1 MDANEILE
9 LVRAGYTK
17 DEIEKMSTPNPDGD
31 EHNDSLNDPEPTPD
45 IASEQDNSGAGDGED
60 SKKDEKP
67 DDNAGDP
74 APDKLNN
81 NTNAAELEA
90 IKAQIAAQTAD
101 LKSLKEQLI
110 DKRIN
115 EGTAKKEDI
124 NVYDMWADTLNT

>member
-17 DEIEKMSTPNPDGD
+17 DEIEKMNTPTPGD
-31 EHNDSLNDPEPTPD
+31 EHNDSLNDPDPAPD
-45 IASEQDNSGAGDGED
+45 IVPEQDNSGAGDGED

-67 DDNAGDP
+67 DGSAGDP

-81 NTNAAELEA
+81 NVNAAELEA

-124 NVYDMWADTLNT
+124 NIYDIWTDTLNN

>member
-1 MDANEILE
+1 MDASEILE

-17 DEIEKMSTPNPDGD
+17 DEIEKMNTPDGD
-31 EHNDSLNDPEPTPD
+31 DHNASLNEPEPAPN
-45 IASEQDNSGAGDGED
+45 IVPEQDNSGAGDGEG
-60 SKKDEKP
+60 SG
-67 DDNAGDP
+67 DDNQGDNAADP

-101 LKSLKEQLI
+101 LKTLKEQLI

-124 NVYDMWADTLNT
+124 NVIDMWADTLNN

>member
-1 MDANEILE
+1 MDASEILE

-17 DEIEKMSTPNPDGD
+17 DEIEKMNTPNPDGD
-31 EHNDSLNDPEPTPD
+31 EHNDSLNDPDPAPD
-45 IASEQDNSGAGDGED
+45 IVPEQDNSSAGDGEGTQDD
-60 SKKDEKP
+60 S
-67 DDNAGDP
+67 AADP

-124 NVYDMWADTLNT
+124 NVYDMWADTLNN